1 MANREHLFYY
11 AAIALACFA
20 LWRSVQ
26 GQFTSP
32 DSEPVF
38 VATSEAESI
47 QHQKLV
53 ADYGYFTSPK
63 VPASSPLANANL
75 SGGRQ
80 VYAVNCLHCHG
91 SSGRANT
98 PTAAL
103 LKPPPKDLFAGT
115 VRDIETV
122 LRYGIPSTSMS
133 SFAGLS
139 DDEFA
144 DVRDYALYIVERGA
158 AWAKLTEGNE

>member
-20 LWRSVQ
+20 LWRSIQ

-32 DSEPVF
+32 NSEPIF
-38 VATSEAESI
+38 VAASEAESI
-47 QHQKLV
+47 QHQKLI

-63 VPASSPLANANL
+63 VPAASPLATANL

-115 VRDIETV
+115 VRDVETV
-122 LRYGIPSTSMS
+122 LLYGIPSTSMS

-139 DDEFA
+139 DEEFS
-144 DVRDYALYIVERGA
+144 DVHDYALYIVERGA